1 MMRIEFTARF
11 ERAYVALEA
20 GQTEQVDKA
29 LRLLAADPRYPS
41 LRTKKMEGWK
51 GIWEAR
57 ASESLRLT
65 FEMQGDTIRLR
76 NVGLH
81 DETLGNP

>member
-1 MMRIEFTARF
+1 MMRVEFTTRF
-11 ERAYVALEA
+11 ERAYAALEVNQA
-20 GQTEQVDKA
+20 EQVDKA

-41 LRTKKMEGWK
+41 LRVKKMEGRK
-51 GIWEAR
+51 GVWEAR

-65 FEMQGDTIRLR
+65 FEMRGDSILLR

>member
-1 MMRIEFTARF
+1 MMRIEFTLRF
-11 ERAYVALEA
+11 ERAYATLEA
-20 GQTEQVDKA
+20 VQTEQVDKA
-29 LRLLAADPRYPS
+29 LRLLATDPRHPG
-41 LRTKKMEGWK
+41 LRVKKVEGRK

-57 ASESLRLT
+57 ASISLRLT

-76 NVGLH
+76 NVGSH